1 MPASFLLATENP
13 SLLSAWS
20 AQVPAGRP
28 VLGLSEPL
36 LGQRLPPGLPVV
48 IVLDAVCAD
57 KIPTSLEQC
66 PLLLVGEPHSRPFE
80 ELRQSGRAQRRF
92 SYEESLT
99 ELRDL
104 LPLVEEL
111 AERNAAVDLLMER
124 LRRSDPPRQAP
135 SASSSSSRNS
145 PWGDTLEIWDFLEAA
160 VENLSS
166 RERILSEFRRAA
178 RYLLRASH
186 TVFLLREEGGFRAD
200 RGSSFFPAEDPGARY
215 LALHPLILDG
225 VDWPGPPDPVAELSL
240 RNRMALWG
248 ARLLV
253 PLHDHGQLLGLI
265 ACGVRDDGQP
275 FDEADKSRAVFV
287 GRLLRQ
293 FLRSGAE
300 MERLA
305 SVEQRSQVVA
315 QHQPPSLVLSPG
327 EEPARTVPVAVRA
340 LIGRVRQSRDTA
352 RLSASADQ
360 PLRASAGFVAENG
373 LTWASWEDASE
384 EVFERERQARV
395 DRLDMLRELAL
406 TLNHEIGNS
415 LVSLAALRHAEEH
428 LPAPIRE
435 AVRIDVTRLETLNRE
450 LTYLAALSEPQIE
463 LVDLRELLQEV
474 GSRCSVR
481 IEIAPQPVPL
491 AIARRLVDFALDSVI
506 RAVTTNRG
514 ERGTKDLS
522 VQLRSAGSGDALTAL
537 VSIKGGALELEGI
550 LPARTADSVPNQ
562 GNMGVF
568 IAKEVIRLHGGSIHA
583 GPGMEGTEILISLR
597 KW

>member
-1 MPASFLLATENP
+1 MPASFLLATDNP
-13 SLLSAWS
+13 VLLSAWS

-28 VLGLSEPL
+28 VLGLSDPL

-48 IVLDAVCAD
+48 IVLDALCAER
-57 KIPTSLEQC
+57 IPSALEQC
-66 PLLLVGEPHSRPFE
+66 PLLLVGEPHTRPFE
-80 ELRQSGRAQRRF
+80 EFRQTGRAQRRF
-92 SYEESLT
+92 SYEESHSA
-99 ELRDL
+99 LRDL
-104 LPLVEEL
+104 LPLLEEL

-124 LRRSDPPRQAP
+124 VRRSESPRPP
-135 SASSSSSRNS
+135 SAGFTAGSRS
-145 PWGDTLEIWDFLEAA
+145 GPWGDTLEIWDFLEAA

-200 RGSSFFPAEDPGARY
+200 RGSSFFPADDPGARY

-225 VDWPGPPDPVAELSL
+225 VEWPGPPDPIAELSL

-275 FDEADKSRAVFV
+275 FDESDKSRAVFV

-305 SVEQRSQVVA
+305 FVEQRAQVVA
-315 QHQPPSLVLSPG
+315 LHQPPSLVLSPG
-327 EEPARTVPVAVRA
+327 EEPARSVPVAVRA
-340 LIGRVRQSRDTA
+340 LIGRVRQSRETT
-352 RLSASADQ
+352 RLTASADQ
-360 PLRASAGFVAENG
+360 PLRASAGFVADNG

-384 EVFERERQARV
+384 EVFEREQQARRE
-395 DRLDMLRELAL
+395 RLDMLRELAL

-415 LVSLAALRHAEEH
+415 LVSLAALRHAEES
-428 LPAPIRE
+428 LPGPIRE

-450 LTYLAALSEPQIE
+450 LTYLAALSEPQVE
-463 LVDLRELLQEV
+463 VVDLRELIQEI
-474 GSRCSVR
+474 GARCSVR
-481 IEIAPQPVPL
+481 AEIGPQPVPL
-491 AIARRLVDFALDSVI
+491 AIARRLADFTLESVL
-506 RAVTTNRG
+506 RAVMSNRG

-522 VQLRSAGSGDALTAL
+522 VQLRSAGSGEALTAL
-537 VSIKGGALELEGI
+537 ISIKGGFLELEGI
-550 LPARTADSVPNQ
+550 LPARLPDSVPNQ
-562 GNMGVF
+562 GNIGVF

>member
-1 MPASFLLATENP
+1 
-13 SLLSAWS
+13 
-20 AQVPAGRP
+20 
-28 VLGLSEPL
+28 
-36 LGQRLPPGLPVV
+36 
-48 IVLDAVCAD
+48 
-57 KIPTSLEQC
+57 
-66 PLLLVGEPHSRPFE
+66 
-80 ELRQSGRAQRRF
+80 
-92 SYEESLT
+92 
-99 ELRDL
+99 
-104 LPLVEEL
+104 
-111 AERNAAVDLLMER
+111 
-124 LRRSDPPRQAP
+124 
-135 SASSSSSRNS
+135 
-145 PWGDTLEIWDFLEAA
+145 
-160 VENLSS
+160 
-166 RERILSEFRRAA
+166 
-178 RYLLRASH
+178 
-186 TVFLLREEGGFRAD
+186 
-200 RGSSFFPAEDPGARY
+200 
-215 LALHPLILDG
+215 
-225 VDWPGPPDPVAELSL
+225 
-240 RNRMALWG
+240 
-248 ARLLV
+248 
-253 PLHDHGQLLGLI
+253 
-265 ACGVRDDGQP
+265 
-275 FDEADKSRAVFV
+275 
-287 GRLLRQ
+287 
-293 FLRSGAE
+293 

-315 QHQPPSLVLSPG
+315 QHQPPALVLSPG

-340 LIGRVRQSRDTA
+340 LIGRVRQSRATA
-352 RLSASADQ
+352 RLAASVDQ

-435 AVRIDVTRLETLNRE
+435 AIRIDVTRLETLNRE

>member
-20 AQVPAGRP
+20 AQVPAGRA
-28 VLGLSEPL
+28 VLGLSDPL

-48 IVLDAVCAD
+48 IVLDALCAER
-57 KIPTSLEQC
+57 IPISLEQC
-66 PLLLVGEPHSRPFE
+66 PMLLVGEPHTRPFE
-80 ELRQSGRAQRRF
+80 EVRQNGRAQRRF
-92 SYEESLT
+92 SYQQSLT

-104 LPLVEEL
+104 LPIIEEL

-124 LRRSDPPRQAP
+124 LRRSEPLRQAAAA
-135 SASSSSSRNS
+135 SALPARGN

-166 RERILSEFRRAA
+166 RDRILGEFRRAA

-186 TVFLLREEGGFRAD
+186 TVFLLHEEGGFRAD
-200 RGSSFFPAEDPGARY
+200 RGSSFFPADDPGARY

-253 PLHDHGQLLGLI
+253 PLHDHGQLLGLM

-293 FLRSGAE
+293 FLRSGSE

-305 SVEQRSQVVA
+305 AIEKRSHVVA
-315 QHQPPSLVLSPG
+315 LHQSPSLVLGPG
-327 EEPARTVPVAVRA
+327 EEPARSVPVAVRA

-352 RLSASADQ
+352 RLTASADQ
-360 PLRASAGFVAENG
+360 PLRASAGFAAESG
-373 LTWASWEDASE
+373 LTWASWEDASD
-384 EVFERERQARV
+384 EVAEREQQARR
-395 DRLDMLRELAL
+395 DRLGMLRELAL

-415 LVSLAALRHAEEH
+415 LVSLAALRHAEDS
-428 LPAPIRE
+428 LPGPIRE
-435 AVRIDVTRLETLNRE
+435 AVRIDITRLETLNRE
-450 LTYLAALSEPQIE
+450 LTYLAALSEPQVE
-463 LVDLRELLQEV
+463 VVDLRELLQEI
-474 GSRCSVR
+474 GGRCAVR

-491 AIARRLVDFALDSVI
+491 AIARRLVDFALESVI
-506 RAVTTNRG
+506 RAVALNRG
-514 ERGTKDLS
+514 DRGTKELS

-537 VSIKGGALELEGI
+537 ISIKGTPLELEGI
-550 LPARTADSVPNQ
+550 LPARTDDSVPNQ
-562 GNMGVF
+562 GNIGVF